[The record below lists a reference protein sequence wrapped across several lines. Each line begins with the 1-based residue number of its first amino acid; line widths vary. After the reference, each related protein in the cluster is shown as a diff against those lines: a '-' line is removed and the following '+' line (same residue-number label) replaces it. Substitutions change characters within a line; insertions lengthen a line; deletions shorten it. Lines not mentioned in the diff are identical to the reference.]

1 MRLVKLGYMIGY
13 WGAGPPAGVPEGL
26 AAAERLGFDSCWTAE
41 AYGSDA
47 LTPLAWWG
55 AATERIKL
63 GTSICQISARTPTA
77 MAMAALTL
85 DHLSGG
91 RFVLGL
97 GASGPQVVEGWYG
110 DDYRKPLART
120 REYVEIIRQVL
131 AREAPVEFKGE
142 RYQLPNPHGTG
153 FGKPLKSI
161 THPLRAD
168 LPIYLAAEGP
178 KNVALAAE
186 IADGWLPM
194 FYAPRVDG
202 FYRDALA
209 EGFARPDARRTADE
223 FEVACHVPII
233 IADDVE
239 AAADFYRPVL
249 ALYIGGMGAR
259 EVNFH
264 NEVFVR
270 MGYMDEA
277 RHIQDLYLDG
287 KKEEAAAAVP
297 LELVEDVAL
306 DRSEG
311 EDPRRPRAVAGVDG
325 HHDDRVGPARAARDD
340 RRAGARL
347 TGAPSARSH
356 DDHHAHRRGGPRARV
371 PDGEVGHDARQLSAV
386 VERGG
391 HRVQPVDEPRS
402 DRHYGETDG
411 RAGARLVAGEGADRA
426 GSRRPGSASIKHR
439 HVVDEALRPRPCPES
454 TLLGVLLLRGAQ
466 TPG

>member
-1 MRLVKLGYMIGY
+1 VRPVKLGYMIGY
-13 WGAGPPAGVPEGL
+13 WGAGPPTGVPEGL

-63 GTSICQISARTPTA
+63 GTSICQISARAPTA

-85 DHLSGG
+85 DHLSHG

-110 DDYRKPLART
+110 DDYRRPLART
-120 REYVEIIRQVL
+120 REYVEIIRRVL
-131 AREAPVEFKGE
+131 EREAPVEYKGD
-142 RYQLPNPHGTG
+142 RYQLPHPNGVG
-153 FGKPLKSI
+153 LGKPLKSI

-194 FYAPRVDG
+194 FYAPRADG

-209 EGFARPDARRTADE
+209 TGFARPDSRRTAAD

-239 AAADFYRPVL
+239 TAANMYRPAL

-259 EVNFH
+259 EANFH
-264 NEVFVR
+264 HEVFVR
-270 MGYMDEA
+270 MGYIDEA
-277 RHIQDLYLDG
+277 RHVQNLYLDG
-287 KKEEAAAAVP
+287 KKEEACAAVP
-297 LELVEDVAL
+297 LELVQDVAL
-306 DRSEG
+306 
-311 EDPRRPRAVAGVDG
+311 
-325 HHDDRVGPARAARDD
+325 VGPLDKIRDD
-340 RRAGARL
+340 LDQWRA
-347 TGAPSARSH
+347 
-356 DDHHAHRRGGPRARV
+356 
-371 PDGEVGHDARQLSAV
+371 SAV
-386 VERGG
+386 TTMIV
-391 HRVQPVDEPRS
+391 S
-402 DRHYGETDG
+402 
-411 RAGARLVAGEGADRA
+411 
-426 GSRRPGSASIKHR
+426 GSAAHLATIAEL
-439 HVVDEALRPRPCPES
+439 V
-454 TLLGVLLLRGAQ
+454 LG
-466 TPG
+466 